1 MKIRIVLSAAAL
13 LVLGA
18 CNPAGVNWTEP
29 RTAGPFN
36 SVISQEEI
44 MATGATNLY
53 DVVVRLR
60 PMWLRGRGVQNF
72 GGQTGMILVYQD
84 HVRMGEVSALRDM
97 PPNYVVS
104 LRFLDAASAAAL
116 PGIGPREIVGGA
128 IVVSTP
134 ATAPGG

>member
-1 MKIRIVLSAAAL
+1 MKLRILLSAAL
-13 LVLGA
+13 LLGA

-36 SVISQEEI
+36 SVLTQEDI
-44 MATGATNLY
+44 MAVGATNLY
-53 DVVVRLR
+53 DVVLRLR
-60 PMWLRGRGVQNF
+60 PMWLRGRGMQNF

-84 HVRMGEVSALRDM
+84 HVRMGEVSALRDI

-104 LRFLDAASAAAL
+104 VRFLDAASAAGL
-116 PGIGPREIVGGA
+116 PGILPREIVAGA

-134 ATAPGG
+134 ATEPTG